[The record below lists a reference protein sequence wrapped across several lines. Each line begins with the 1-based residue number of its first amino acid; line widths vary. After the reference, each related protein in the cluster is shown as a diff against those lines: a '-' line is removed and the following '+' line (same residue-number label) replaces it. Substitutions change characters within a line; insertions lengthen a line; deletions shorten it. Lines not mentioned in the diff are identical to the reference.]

1 LIGDEETAISRRTIQ
16 KLLIPL
22 DYSAL
27 MEEYRQRIANFQQ
40 VESDFLVVLDKID
53 NAVYEMFGLSEE
65 EKAQIEKRLSNF
77 PLNQL
82 PPRYPWDNVRSRPI
96 KAYTED
102 RFA

>member
-1 LIGDEETAISRRTIQ
+1 
-16 KLLIPL
+16 
-22 DYSAL
+22 

-65 EKAQIEKRLSNF
+65 EKAHIEQRLSNF